1 MTSAHSH
8 ESRSA
13 GRDGARLGGRL
24 ILVLLTLYAVAMIA
38 PDFLRTVRP
47 LSSLGLTSNAD
58 GLVFDVQGPFETQAQ
73 SPAWRAGLRAGDRVD
88 PERMRC
94 TEVRNEF
101 CAATLALWGGVNYLL
116 PGREVT
122 VALLADGER
131 PARTVTLTAEPR
143 PSNWLLRTILLL
155 QQAAGVAVVLG
166 AAWLVWIRPGPMT
179 WGFFAYVIFF
189 NPGQAFVFYAWL
201 QQWPAALLAQHVAS
215 CFLQAAGYTGLLLFA
230 LRAPVDRVEGGW
242 RRIEQA
248 LPVFATGFLLVSLA
262 TLASLFGHPAELAM
276 RASMLL
282 GFAVSIAAVA
292 ILIGRRH
299 LLTPRDYQRIRWV
312 IWGALIGLPA
322 FLFAEL
328 LLETS
333 LFDGLIDD
341 GPGLDELAGALYIV
355 NGILCLF
362 VVEAVRRSTVVNV
375 AIPLR
380 RATVLGLL
388 LSVPTLLLHRQIEA
402 IDHYFHMP
410 EWAWLLVASGL
421 IYLLARLHEFA
432 TETVEQL
439 LDFRFRRAEHEL
451 LAVGE
456 AIERAGSVDEID
468 RALVEEPVRVL
479 RLASAAVFREEES
492 GDFRRS
498 ASAGWDAR
506 DLAVLPQGHPLL
518 GRRFSSTPYRVEI
531 ATPRDAA
538 GLPEDLARPVLAA
551 PVANPRR
558 CFAVVLYSGHEAG
571 TDLDHAER
579 DLLGRL
585 AKSAEIAYAQVEDD
599 TLRTRITALEREL
612 EQARSAQRVGTK

>member
-1 MTSAHSH
+1 MCRGPSKRKP
-8 ESRSA
+8 SRPP
-13 GRDGARLGGRL
+13 GGPACAPATGS
-24 ILVLLTLYAVAMIA
+24 IL
-38 PDFLRTVRP
+38 
-47 LSSLGLTSNAD
+47 
-58 GLVFDVQGPFETQAQ
+58 
-73 SPAWRAGLRAGDRVD
+73 
-88 PERMRC
+88 ERMRC

-122 VALLADGER
+122 LALLADAER

-242 RRIEQA
+242 RRFEQA

-506 DLAVLPQGHPLL
+506 DLAALPQGHPLL
-518 GRRFSSTPYRVEI
+518 GRRFSPEPYRVEI
-531 ATPRDAA
+531 AAPPEAA

-558 CFAVVLYSGHEAG
+558 CFAVVLYGGHEAG

>member
-1 MTSAHSH
+1 MTALV
-8 ESRSA
+8 SRAPRVAWAPRTPFRPSRRRW
-13 GRDGARLGGRL
+13 GTWVQLPSSF
-24 ILVLLTLYAVAMIA
+24 LLHG
-38 PDFLRTVRP
+38 
-47 LSSLGLTSNAD
+47 S
-58 GLVFDVQGPFETQAQ
+58 
-73 SPAWRAGLRAGDRVD
+73 
-88 PERMRC
+88 
-94 TEVRNEF
+94 
-101 CAATLALWGGVNYLL
+101 NYLF

-122 VALLADGER
+122 LALRADEER

-143 PSNWLLRTILLL
+143 PSNWLLRIILLL

-242 RRIEQA
+242 RRIEAA
-248 LPVFATGFLLVSLA
+248 LPVFATGFLFVSLA

-276 RASMLL
+276 RTSMLL

-312 IWGALIGLPA
+312 IWGGLIGLPA

-341 GPGLDELAGALYIV
+341 GPGLDELTGALYIV

-362 VVEAVRRSTVVNV
+362 VVEAVRRQTVVNV

-451 LAVGE
+451 HTVSE
-456 AIERAGSVDEID
+456 AIERAGSVDEIE
-468 RALVEEPVRVL
+468 RALVEEPVHAL
-479 RLASAAVFREEES
+479 RLTSAAVFREEES
-492 GDFRRS
+492 GDFWRS
-498 ASAGWDAR
+498 ASVGWAAR
-506 DLAVLPQGHPLL
+506 HLADLPEAHPLL
-518 GRRFSSTPYRVEI
+518 GPRFSPAPYRPET
-531 ATPRDAA
+531 AAPSQAA
-538 GLPEDLARPVLAA
+538 GLPEDLARPILAV

-558 CFAVVLYSGHEAG
+558 CFAVVLYGGHEAG
-571 TDLDHAER
+571 TDLNHAER

-612 EQARSAQRVGTK
+612 ERVRSGRRSGDSYSIRLS